1 MKEQFIKRLII
12 CGICGTMLYG
22 CGSGNIENN
31 ETGTAISAEEEPET
45 ETKKAEVDFETM
57 NYNAFLKNA
66 AGEEVVG
73 YHIPFAWH
81 REEFEEKNDQF
92 AMIRCGE
99 YRNYFSIMY
108 GEEYRLD
115 ERFGDTYSKLPDSYL
130 AAGEERK
137 SYYEE
142 NYYDSYQLEYI
153 GETECPYGTAYL
165 FAAAIT
171 DTSTITLSDNETEEH
186 QHSYYDLEAVIP
198 WGDDIILV
206 STTNQSEDSG
216 KNESL
221 IKEALA
227 TALDAGEEI
236 REVPEG
242 YEYYLTNS
250 EENGEKIM
258 GYHLPEG
265 WEFSEYGNELPYYA
279 DFWQMGESVHIEWQN
294 TDYEALYR
302 KLYTDGINID
312 REIQDLLAKYSEGS
326 TYVYQTELKDEVE
339 TVYGMVKIYDQLVRY
354 EMKDGSGELFT
365 GEWRNELGI
374 LIWNGQVFSI
384 DYSDGN
390 TDAADGYQGRLKELL
405 GVLF

>member
-1 MKEQFIKRLII
+1 MKKQFVKGLII

-22 CGSGNIENN
+22 CGGENAEN
-31 ETGTAISAEEEPET
+31 KGSDTEISAEAEPEA
-45 ETKKAEVDFETM
+45 EAEKAEVDFEAM

-73 YHIPFAWH
+73 YHIPFGWH
-81 REEFEEKNDQF
+81 QEEPEQKNDQH

-99 YRNYFSIMY
+99 YGNYFTIMY
-108 GEEYRLD
+108 GEDYRSD
-115 ERFGDTYSKLPDSYL
+115 QEIGDTYGNLPDSYL

-142 NYYDSYQLEYI
+142 NYYDSYQLEYV

-312 REIQDLLAKYSEGS
+312 REIKDLLEKYVEGS
-326 TYVYQTELKDEVE
+326 TYVFETELKDEVE
-339 TVYGMVKIYDQLVRY
+339 TVYGTVKIYDQLVHS
-354 EMKDGSGELFT
+354 ETTDIHGEAFT
-365 GEWRNELGI
+365 FEYRKELGI
-374 LIWNGQVFSI
+374 LIWNGQIFRI
-384 DYSDGN
+384 EYSDGN
-390 TDAADGYQGRLKELL
+390 TDVEEGYLGRLKELL
-405 GVLF
+405 GEIF